1 MTAAE
6 FKIAFET
13 RFYAATT
20 VNSLGWSDD
29 EISEFLNYAQNT
41 IVKTAIDSGKL
52 EAISNLVKVATIA
65 ATSST
70 SANGEIRFPTAI
82 SGFYELVDAELIIA
96 DESKPYAME
105 RIPIANISDFKV
117 TPYNVALFRQ
127 PKVAVDYSL
136 GDSITFVVLQGGYV
150 SGTPSALNYRYVVKP
165 TTIDIESI
173 PDGTTN
179 LNEKLHDSIVDLAV
193 QKAVETFIKTGQS
206 TQ

>member
-20 VNSLGWSDD
+20 VNSLGWSND

-41 IVKTAIDSGKL
+41 IVKTAIDSGNL

-65 ATSST
+65 AASST

-82 SGFYELVDAELIIA
+82 SGFYDLVDAELVISGNNYPTEKILA
-96 DESKPYAME
+96 T
-105 RIPIANISDFKV
+105 NISDFKV
-117 TPYNVALFRQ
+117 TPYNAALFRQ

-136 GDSITFVVLQGGYV
+136 GDSITFAVLKGGYV
-150 SGTPSALNYRYVVKP
+150 EGTPSALNYRYVVKP
-165 TTIDIESI
+165 IAIDIDNPGE
-173 PDGTTN
+173 TN

>member
-1 MTAAE
+1 MTTTE

-20 VNSLGWSDD
+20 VNSLGWSND
-29 EISEFLNYAQNT
+29 EISEFLNYAQNI
-41 IVKTAIDSGKL
+41 IVKTAIDSGNL

-65 ATSST
+65 VASST
-70 SANGEIRFPTAI
+70 SANEEIRFPTAI
-82 SGFYELVDAELIIA
+82 SGFYDLIDAELVITEITN
-96 DESKPYAME
+96 PYPTE
-105 RIPIANISDFKV
+105 KILITNISDFKV
-117 TPYNVALFRQ
+117 TPYNAALFRQ
-127 PKVAVDYSL
+127 PKIAVDYSL

-165 TTIDIESI
+165 TAIDIDNPGEI
-173 PDGTTN
+173 N

>member
-20 VNSLGWSDD
+20 VNSLGWSND

-41 IVKTAIDSGKL
+41 IVKTAIDSGNL
-52 EAISNLVKVATIA
+52 EAISNLVRFN
-65 ATSST
+65 SY
-70 SANGEIRFPTAI
+70 SAGVPNESYKERR
-82 SGFYELVDAELIIA
+82 YELNIPNCFEIIDAELMISTNLYPMDKI
-96 DESKPYAME
+96 DVK
-105 RIPIANISDFKV
+105 NISEFKV
-117 TPYNVALFRQ
+117 TPYNAALFRK
-127 PKVAVDYSL
+127 PKFAIDNSI
-136 GDSITFVVLQGGYV
+136 DSTNFTVVVLQGGYV
-150 SGTPSALNYRYVVKP
+150 EGTPSALNYRYVVKP
-165 TTIDIESI
+165 TAIDIDNPGE
-173 PDGTTN
+173 TN

>member
-1 MTAAE
+1 MTTTE

-20 VNSLGWSDD
+20 VNSLGWSND

-41 IVKTAIDSGKL
+41 IVKTAIDSGNL

-65 ATSST
+65 AASST
-70 SANGEIRFPTAI
+70 SADGEIRFPTAI
-82 SGFYELVDAELIIA
+82 SGFYDLIDAELVISGNNYPTEKILTT
-96 DESKPYAME
+96 
-105 RIPIANISDFKV
+105 NISDFKV
-117 TPYNVALFRQ
+117 TPYNAALFRQ

-165 TTIDIESI
+165 TAIDIDNPGE
-173 PDGTTN
+173 TN
-179 LNEKLHDSIVDLAV
+179 LNEKLHDDIVDIAV

>member
-41 IVKTAIDSGKL
+41 IVKTAIDSGNLK
-52 EAISNLVKVATIA
+52 AISNLVKVATIA
-65 ATSST
+65 EASST
-70 SANGEIRFPTAI
+70 VTSNERRFPTAV
-82 SGFYELVDAELIIA
+82 SGFYELVDAELVI
-96 DESKPYAME
+96 SGNNYPME
-105 RIPIANISDFKV
+105 KIMVDNISDFKV
-117 TPYNVALFRQ
+117 TPYNAALFRQ

-150 SGTPSALNYRYVVKP
+150 EGVPSALNYRYAVKP
-165 TTIDIESI
+165 TTIDIKSN
-173 PDGTTN
+173 PNRTTN

>member
-1 MTAAE
+1 MIAAE

-20 VNSLGWSDD
+20 VNSLGWSND

-41 IVKTAIDSGKL
+41 IVKTAIDSGNL

-65 ATSST
+65 TASST

-82 SGFYELVDAELIIA
+82 SGFYDLIDAELVISGNNYPTEKILVT
-96 DESKPYAME
+96 
-105 RIPIANISDFKV
+105 NISDFKV

-136 GDSITFVVLQGGYV
+136 GNSITFVVLQGGYV
-150 SGTPSALNYRYVVKP
+150 SGTPSILNYRYAVKP
-165 TTIDIESI
+165 TAIDIDNSI
-173 PDGTTN
+173 TTN

>member
-20 VNSLGWSDD
+20 VNSLGWSND

-41 IVKTAIDSGKL
+41 IVKTAIDSGNL

-65 ATSST
+65 AASST

-82 SGFYELVDAELIIA
+82 SGFYDLIDAELVISGNNYPTEKILA
-96 DESKPYAME
+96 T
-105 RIPIANISDFKV
+105 NISDFKV
-117 TPYNVALFRQ
+117 TPYNAALFRQ

-136 GDSITFVVLQGGYV
+136 GNSITFVVLKGGYV
-150 SGTPSALNYRYVVKP
+150 EGTPSALNYRYVVKP
-165 TTIDIESI
+165 TAIDIDNPGE
-173 PDGTTN
+173 TN
-179 LNEKLHDSIVDLAV
+179 LNEKLHDGIVDLAV

>member
-20 VNSLGWSDD
+20 VNSLGWSND

-65 ATSST
+65 AASST

-96 DESKPYAME
+96 NESKPYAM
-105 RIPIANISDFKV
+105 
-117 TPYNVALFRQ
+117 
-127 PKVAVDYSL
+127 
-136 GDSITFVVLQGGYV
+136 
-150 SGTPSALNYRYVVKP
+150 
-165 TTIDIESI
+165 
-173 PDGTTN
+173 
-179 LNEKLHDSIVDLAV
+179 
-193 QKAVETFIKTGQS
+193 
-206 TQ
+206 

>member
-20 VNSLGWSDD
+20 VNSLGWSNA

-41 IVKTAIDSGKL
+41 IVKTAIDSGNL

-70 SANGEIRFPTAI
+70 STNGEIRFPTAI
-82 SGFYELVDAELIIA
+82 SGFYDLVDAELVI
-96 DESKPYAME
+96 SGNNYPME
-105 RIPIANISDFKV
+105 KIMVGNISDFKV
-117 TPYNVALFRQ
+117 TPYNAALFRQ

-136 GDSITFVVLQGGYV
+136 GNSITFVVLQGGYV
-150 SGTPSALNYRYVVKP
+150 EGTPSALNYRYVVKP
-165 TTIDIESI
+165 TAIDIESNPNGI
-173 PDGTTN
+173 TN

>member
-20 VNSLGWSDD
+20 VNSLGWSND

-41 IVKTAIDSGKL
+41 IVKTAINSGNL

-82 SGFYELVDAELIIA
+82 SGFYDLIDAELVI
-96 DESKPYAME
+96 DGVTNPYPTE
-105 RIPIANISDFKV
+105 KILVTNISDFKV

-165 TTIDIESI
+165 TTIDIESN
-173 PDGTTN
+173 PNETTN
-179 LNEKLHDSIVDLAV
+179 LNEKLHDSVVDSAV

>member
-65 ATSST
+65 ASST
-70 SANGEIRFPTAI
+70 SDNGEIRFPTAI

-96 DESKPYAME
+96 GESKPYAME

-117 TPYNVALFRQ
+117 TPYN
-127 PKVAVDYSL
+127 
-136 GDSITFVVLQGGYV
+136 
-150 SGTPSALNYRYVVKP
+150 
-165 TTIDIESI
+165 
-173 PDGTTN
+173 
-179 LNEKLHDSIVDLAV
+179 
-193 QKAVETFIKTGQS
+193 
-206 TQ
+206 

>member
-20 VNSLGWSDD
+20 VNSLGWTND
-29 EISEFLNYAQNT
+29 EISEFLNYAQNS
-41 IVKTAIDSGKL
+41 IVKTAIDSRNL

-70 SANGEIRFPTAI
+70 VTDNERRFPTAI
-82 SGFYELVDAELIIA
+82 SGFYELVDAELIIT

-117 TPYNVALFRQ
+117 TPYNAALFRQ
-127 PKVAVDYSL
+127 PKIAVDYSL
-136 GDSITFVVLQGGYV
+136 GNSITFVVLQGGYV
-150 SGTPSALNYRYVVKP
+150 SGTPSALNYRYAVKP
-165 TTIDIESI
+165 TAIDIESN
-173 PDGTTN
+173 PNGTTN

>member
-20 VNSLGWSDD
+20 VNSLGWSND

-41 IVKTAIDSGKL
+41 IVKTAIDSGNL

-65 ATSST
+65 AASSI

-82 SGFYELVDAELIIA
+82 SGFYDLIDAELVIV
-96 DESKPYAME
+96 DVTYPYSME
-105 RIPIANISDFKV
+105 KILATNISDFKV
-117 TPYNVALFRQ
+117 TPYNAALFRQ

-150 SGTPSALNYRYVVKP
+150 SGTPSALNYRYVIKP
-165 TTIDIESI
+165 TAINIDNSI
-173 PDGTTN
+173 TTN
-179 LNEKLHDSIVDLAV
+179 INEKLHDSVVDLAV

>member
-20 VNSLGWSDD
+20 VNSLGWSND

-41 IVKTAIDSGKL
+41 IVKTAIDSGNL

-65 ATSST
+65 AASST
-70 SANGEIRFPTAI
+70 SANGELRFPTAI
-82 SGFYELVDAELIIA
+82 SGFYDLVDAELVISGNNYPTEKILA
-96 DESKPYAME
+96 T
-105 RIPIANISDFKV
+105 NISDFKV
-117 TPYNVALFRQ
+117 TPYNAALFRQ

-136 GDSITFVVLQGGYV
+136 GDSITFVILQGGYV

-165 TTIDIESI
+165 IAIDIDNPGE
-173 PDGTTN
+173 TN